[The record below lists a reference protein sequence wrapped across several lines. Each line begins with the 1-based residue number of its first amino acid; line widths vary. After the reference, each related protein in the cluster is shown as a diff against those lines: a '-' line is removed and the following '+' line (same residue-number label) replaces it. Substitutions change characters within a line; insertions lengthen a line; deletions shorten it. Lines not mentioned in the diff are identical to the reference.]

1 MKITQQIYRFVFWW
15 TTWSVLG
22 GLGLLGMTPLAA
34 QVDINPIIEGKV
46 YYESALLATRFVKLD
61 GEWEYYPD
69 TLLSPEDI
77 VNLSPSYTRFPQTW
91 NDLEG
96 TGMFEPAFGYATYR
110 LTITLS
116 DDQEAM
122 GLSMPDFYTAYRLYV
137 NGVVF
142 SENGVVGQTRE
153 TTQPYWLP
161 IAEGIKEKSS
171 QYELV
176 LQIANFHHRTG
187 GPGESIRFGG
197 AAIIEVHID
206 KINYLAYGLFGSF
219 VMCGL
224 FVLGF
229 YLFGQQDGALLA
241 FAFFCLCHGYR
252 MIGSEDYQI
261 HALFPSLS
269 FGVAAKLEYLSLYAS
284 FVFFWEFTYRSFTDI
299 IEIKFSRAIQLGTL
313 VCLAIVLVT
322 PARVYTYS
330 LPFFHVL
337 FFSSVLYAVYFIL
350 NGLRKYREKVLFFA
364 LGFSCLTLNAIA
376 IIANIRGWWDTNLV
390 LILMGYMSFLFFQT
404 LHVSSRFARNY
415 QRLAQAADAANR
427 AKSEFLATVS
437 HEIRTPMNGV
447 LGMTNLLAKTTL
459 DTQQKQYLDTVQ
471 SSGNSL
477 LSIIDD
483 ILDLSKIEAGRMD
496 LDIHPFSPQ
505 QLVHSTT
512 QLMAPRAKEK
522 GLEFE
527 VEVAE
532 GTPTV
537 LEGDVGRIRQ
547 VLYNLLGNA
556 IKFTTAGK
564 VGLSL
569 RYEQLAAD
577 KIQLHFDVNDTG
589 MGIPRDIQK
598 HLFKPFSQ
606 ADTSISRRFGGTGLG
621 LAISRQLVQLMGGKI
636 GLKSEV
642 GKGAAFFF
650 SVPFKISSLES
661 LPIPE
666 GEVFVTDTSQLL
678 ASSLPLQILLVED
691 HPINQKLVLTILGQL
706 GYEVDLA
713 EDGWEAVEMYKSKEY
728 DLILM
733 DIQMPRLD
741 GLEATRR
748 IRKMKKEGFSPII
761 LAMTANALE
770 EDRENCLKVGMDDY
784 IVKPLKSGILETM
797 ILKWCKEQKNNTSS
811 GPPYKSKV

>member
-1 MKITQQIYRFVFWW
+1 MRITQQIYSFVFWW
-15 TTWSVLG
+15 TTWCGLGVLG
-22 GLGLLGMTPLAA
+22 ILCTSLLAA
-34 QVDINPIIEGKV
+34 QSDTNLIIQGEV
-46 YYESALLATRFVKLD
+46 HYESASLATKFVKLD
-61 GEWEYYPD
+61 GEWEYYPN
-69 TLLSPEDI
+69 TLLSPENI
-77 VNLSPSYTRFPQTW
+77 TERSPSYAKFPQTW
-91 NDLEG
+91 NETNNKG
-96 TGMFEPAFGYATYR
+96 FFEPAFGYATYR
-110 LTITLS
+110 LIIHLS
-116 DDQEAM
+116 DDQMAM
-122 GLSMPDFYTAYRLYV
+122 GLSVPDFYTAYRLYV
-137 NGVVF
+137 NGQLF
-142 SENGVVGQTRE
+142 TENGIVGKSRE
-153 TTQPYWLP
+153 ETQPYWLP
-161 IAEGIKEKSS
+161 INKEIKEKSS
-171 QYELV
+171 RYELV

-197 AAIIEVHID
+197 ATIIKAYTD

-241 FAFFCLCHGYR
+241 FAFFCLCHAYR

-261 HALFPSLS
+261 HALFPNLS
-269 FGVAAKLEYLSLYAS
+269 FGLAAKLEYLSLYAS
-284 FVFFWEFTYRSFTDI
+284 FAFFWEFTYRSFTEI
-299 IEIKFSRAIQLGTL
+299 IEIRFPRVMQYGTL
-313 VCLAIVLVT
+313 VCIAIVLVS
-322 PARVYTYS
+322 PAYIYTYS
-330 LPFFHVL
+330 LPFFHL
-337 FFSSVLYAVYFIL
+337 IFFSSVLYAVYFII
-350 NGLRKYREKVLFFA
+350 NGLRKYRDKVLFFA
-364 LGFSCLTLNAIA
+364 LGFSCLTLNATA

-427 AKSEFLATVS
+427 AKTEFLATVS

-447 LGMTNLLAKTTL
+447 MGMTNLLAKTAL
-459 DTQQKQYLDTVQ
+459 DTEQKQYLDTVQ

-496 LDIHPFSPQ
+496 LDINPFSPQ
-505 QLVHSTT
+505 QLMHSTT
-512 QLMAPRAKEK
+512 QLLAPRAKEK

-527 VEVAE
+527 VEVAA
-532 GTPTV
+532 GLPAV
-537 LEGDVGRIRQ
+537 LEGDVQRIRQ

-556 IKFTTAGK
+556 IKFTTEGK
-564 VGLSL
+564 IILSL
-569 RYEQLAAD
+569 RHEQLAAD
-577 KIQLHFDVNDTG
+577 KMRLHFSVNDTG
-589 MGIPRDIQK
+589 MGIPRNIQK

-621 LAISRQLVQLMGGKI
+621 LAISRQLVHLMGGKI
-636 GLKSEV
+636 GLKSEE
-642 GKGAAFFF
+642 GIGSAFFF
-650 SVPFKISSLES
+650 NVPFKVSALES

-666 GEVFVTDTSQLL
+666 AEEFFTDTSQLL
-678 ASSLPLQILLVED
+678 ASRLPIQILLVED

-713 EDGWEAVEMYKSKEY
+713 EDGWEAVEMCKGKSY

-748 IRKMKKEGFSPII
+748 IRKIKKDRFPPII

-770 EDRENCLKVGMDDY
+770 EDRENCLKAGMDDY

-797 ILKWCKEQKNNTSS
+797 ILKWCNNQKNNTSS
-811 GPPYKSKV
+811 SPPYESKM